1 MNVSHD
7 ATRCHEGGTL
17 ALWNG
22 NNQTIPTTLGARLTF
37 SLSTDVIM
45 VIIAIRPT
53 SGVFYFWLCTL
64 FPIALLRTY
73 IKMRTFFADLAKA
86 RETAGAVELKS
97 LFDSFK
103 QKRMLRFPAQRWGS
117 QRFLPASRR
126 DKLIGDSSAVP
137 KIVYPQRWRW

>member
-1 MNVSHD
+1 MGS
-7 ATRCHEGGTL
+7 
-17 ALWNG
+17 LWNG

-64 FPIALLRTY
+64 FPITLLRTY

-103 QKRMLRFPAQRWGS
+103 QKRMQRFPAQRWGS
-117 QRFLPASRR
+117 QRFLPASCQ